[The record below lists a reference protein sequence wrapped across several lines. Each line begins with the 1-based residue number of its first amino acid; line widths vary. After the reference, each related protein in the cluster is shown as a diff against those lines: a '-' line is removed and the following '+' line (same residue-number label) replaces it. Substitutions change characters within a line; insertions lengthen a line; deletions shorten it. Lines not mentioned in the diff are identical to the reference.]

1 MDGLVPVP
9 IHSAVWFRSPGHA
22 ANDRQAW
29 RHSETKNRPC
39 LCSHDTVLN
48 VSWPVDFGHPPRPL
62 RHLVAPMPTS
72 ILMPA
77 LSPTMEE
84 GKLAKWLVK
93 VGDVV
98 KPGKVIAE
106 IETDKATMEVE
117 AIDDGIIGQI
127 LVAAGTEGVKVNTP
141 IAIVLAEGEV
151 AGTAPTITAKSA
163 PPPSAPAAILAPVIP
178 LRPAS
183 APASGVSVMSA
194 TAQSVASSAGARVFA
209 SPLAKRLAQQA
220 SIDVAAIK
228 GSGPHGRVV
237 QRDVEAARASGGSR
251 LQPKPASVPATTV
264 GGQAVALAQPMA
276 DDRILALFAKDTYE
290 VIPHDGMRKIIAQ
303 RITQSKQTVPHFYLS
318 LDCRL
323 DELLRA
329 RERINAASPKDGP
342 KAYKLSVND
351 FIIKALALALQRVP
365 AANATWTEGGMLRH
379 RHSDVGVAVSVEGG
393 LFTPII
399 KHAELKTLGE
409 ISNEMKDLAERAR
422 KRRLAP
428 HEYQGGTTSISNLGM
443 YGITSFD
450 AVINPPH
457 ATILAVGA
465 GLKQPVVIGDKVE
478 VATVMNCT
486 LSCDHR
492 AVDGALGAE
501 LLNAFRSYIEDPV
514 RMLV

>member
-1 MDGLVPVP
+1 
-9 IHSAVWFRSPGHA
+9 
-22 ANDRQAW
+22 
-29 RHSETKNRPC
+29 
-39 LCSHDTVLN
+39 
-48 VSWPVDFGHPPRPL
+48 
-62 RHLVAPMPTS
+62 MPTS

-93 VGDVV
+93 AGDVV

-117 AIDDGIIGQI
+117 AIDDGVIGEI
-127 LVAAGTEGVKVNTP
+127 LIAAGTEGVKVNTP
-141 IAIVLAEGEV
+141 IAIVLADGEV
-151 AGTAPTITAKSA
+151 SASGSSPGPTDAGQKP
-163 PPPSAPAAILAPVIP
+163 APAATTPPSDIGRPANPLLLKTAAPTTVVP
-178 LRPAS
+178 LRPAP
-183 APASGVSVMSA
+183 APVPTIIAGTPAMSN
-194 TAQSVASSAGARVFA
+194 VAEASAGARVFA
-209 SPLAKRLAQQA
+209 SPLARRLAKQG
-220 SIDVAAIK
+220 SIDVAAVT

-237 QRDVEAARASGGSR
+237 QRDVEAALKSGVTA
-251 LQPKPASVPATTV
+251 LKPAAAASPKAASN
-264 GGQAVALAQPMA
+264 AVALAQAMP
-276 DDRILALFAKDTYE
+276 DDKVLALYDKTTYDL
-290 VIPHDGMRKIIAQ
+290 VPHDGMRKIIAQ
-303 RITQSKQTVPHFYLS
+303 RLTQSKQTIPHFYLS

-351 FIIKALALALQRVP
+351 FIIKALALALQKVP
-365 AANATWTEGGMLRH
+365 AANASWTEGAMVRH
-379 RHSDVGVAVSVEGG
+379 RHSDVGVAVAVEGG

-428 HEYQGGTTSISNLGM
+428 QEYQGGTTSISNLGM
-443 YGITSFD
+443 FGITSFD

-465 GLKQPVVIGDKVE
+465 GIKQPVVTGEKIE
-478 VATVMNCT
+478 IATIMNCT

-492 AVDGALGAE
+492 VVDGALGAE
-501 LLNAFRSYIEDPV
+501 LLNAFKSYIEDPV

>member
-1 MDGLVPVP
+1 
-9 IHSAVWFRSPGHA
+9 
-22 ANDRQAW
+22 
-29 RHSETKNRPC
+29 
-39 LCSHDTVLN
+39 
-48 VSWPVDFGHPPRPL
+48 
-62 RHLVAPMPTS
+62 MPTP

-93 VGDVV
+93 AGDVV

-117 AIDDGIIGQI
+117 AIDDGVIGEI
-127 LVAAGTEGVKVNTP
+127 LVAEGTEGVKVNTP
-141 IAIVLAEGEV
+141 IAMILAEGEK
-151 AGTAPTITAKSA
+151 AGTSRAQPTQAAAPRADVPMQT
-163 PPPSAPAAILAPVIP
+163 VVP
-178 LRPAS
+178 LRPV
-183 APASGVSVMSA
+183 APPVAA
-194 TAQSVASSAGARVFA
+194 TAMPAVASSSGARLFA
-209 SPLAKRLAQQA
+209 SPLARRLAKQA
-220 SIDVAAIK
+220 NLDIGAMT
-228 GSGPHGRVV
+228 GTGPHGRIV
-237 QRDVEAARASGGSR
+237 QRDIAVAMQGGVTPLPTAAPSR
-251 LQPKPASVPATTV
+251 LPVTAAPSTSN
-264 GGQAVALAQPMA
+264 AVALAQPMA
-276 DDRILALFAKDTYE
+276 DDKILALYDKANYE
-290 VIPHDGMRKIIAQ
+290 LVPHDGMRRIIAQ
-303 RITQSKQTVPHFYLS
+303 RLTQSKQTVPHFYLS

-329 RERINAASPKDGP
+329 RERINLASPKDGP

-351 FIIKALALALQRVP
+351 FVIKALALALQRVP
-365 AANATWTEGGMLRH
+365 AANASWTEGGMLRH
-379 RHSDVGVAVSVEGG
+379 RHSDVGVAVAVEGG

-465 GLKQPVVIGDKVE
+465 GIKQPVVTGETIGI
-478 VATVMNCT
+478 ATVMTCT

-492 AVDGALGAE
+492 VVDGALGAE
-501 LLNAFRSYIEDPV
+501 LLNAFKGYIEDPV